1 MGKLRKS
8 DTLRGVFIRYVLVLL
23 FALCAF
29 GAGMVVLFNLL
40 VNTGLVYPANYAERS
55 INESYDLLQTAD
67 TVTKD
72 MIPPLCHYAIFSSDG
87 QTRGTDMSKQSL
99 EVARQIL
106 DHGTASGNDFYKV
119 IPRADEYLVLQYSL
133 MPQFHSVFLRE
144 HFINPQNLLT
154 IIAILGGMAIIIL
167 SSVRFGKK
175 MKGKMQPVIEAIEK
189 IKEQDLEYITSCS
202 GIREFD
208 DCLSSLDDMRTAL
221 KASLEQQWKTEQE
234 KNRQMS
240 ALSHDIKTPLTV
252 VRGNA
257 ELLSETELTKEQ
269 KNMIDSIINST
280 ARIQNYVQKLIDI
293 TKSADG
299 DQGTPE
305 EVRTKDL
312 LFEIQK
318 QASELAEVYRLK
330 IDWSEQWHSQTVTVM
345 YDQVIRAV
353 INIIQ
358 NAAEHTGDGGAITVH
373 VEETDGTLSFTV
385 EDDGSGFTREAL
397 IHGTEPFFMDDA
409 GRTGEAHHGIGLYFA
424 KTIAEQHGG
433 RIVLTNSEATGGAK
447 VVICFHSLIL
457 SPCALPH
464 PRTPQ
469 SNPQRSFYSSQDWQ

>member
-23 FALCAF
+23 FALCTF
-29 GAGMVVLFNLL
+29 GTGMVILFNLL
-40 VNTGLVYPANYAERS
+40 VNTGLVYPANYAERKIS
-55 INESYDLLQTAD
+55 EAYDLLQTAD
-67 TVTKD
+67 TVTED
-72 MIPPLCHYAIFSSDG
+72 MIPPLCHYAIFSLDG
-87 QTRGTDMSKQSL
+87 QNRGTDMSKQSL
-99 EVARQIL
+99 EVARQVL
-106 DHGTASGNDFYKV
+106 DQGTASGNDFYKV
-119 IPRADEYLVLQYSL
+119 IPRADEHLVLQYSL
-133 MPQFHSVFLRE
+133 MPQFHSAFLRE

-175 MKGKMQPVIEAIEK
+175 IKRKMQPIMEAIEK
-189 IKEQDLEYITSCS
+189 IKEQDLEYSVSYS

-208 DCLSSLDDMRTAL
+208 DCLSSIDDMRTAL

-269 KNMIDSIINST
+269 KNMIDSIVSST
-280 ARIQNYVQKLIDI
+280 ARIQNYAQKLIDI

-299 DQGTPE
+299 DQGAPE

-318 QASELAEVYRLK
+318 QASELAGVYRLK
-330 IDWSEQWHSQTVTVM
+330 INWNEQWHSQTVTVR
-345 YDQVIRAV
+345 YEQVIRAV

-358 NAAEHTGDGGAITVH
+358 NAVEHTKDGGSITVH
-373 VEETDGTLSFTV
+373 VEETNKTLSFTV
-385 EDDGSGFTREAL
+385 EDGGTGFTKEAL
-397 IHGTEPFFMDDA
+397 IHGTEPLYMDDA
-409 GRTGEAHHGIGLYFA
+409 GRTGEAHYGIGLYFA

-433 RIVLTNSEATGGAK
+433 RIVLTNSETTGGAR

-457 SPCALPH
+457 SPCV
-464 PRTPQ
+464 
-469 SNPQRSFYSSQDWQ
+469 

>member
-1 MGKLRKS
+1 MGKLGKC
-8 DTLRGVFIRYVLVLL
+8 DTLRGVFIRYVLILL
-23 FALCAF
+23 FALCTL
-29 GAGMVVLFNLL
+29 GGCIIVLFNLL
-40 VNTGLVYPANYAERS
+40 LNTGLVYPANYAERKIS
-55 INESYDLLQTAD
+55 EAYDLLQNAD
-67 TVTKD
+67 NVTED

-99 EVARQIL
+99 NIARQVL
-106 DHGTASGNDFYKV
+106 DHGTASGNFFYQI
-119 IPRADEYLVLQYSL
+119 IPRTDESVVLQYSL
-133 MPQFHSVFLRE
+133 TPQFRSAFLRE

-154 IIAILGGMAIIIL
+154 IITVLGVMTIIIL
-167 SSVRFGKK
+167 SSVRFGKR
-175 MKGKMQPVIEAIEK
+175 MKRKMQPLIETIEK

-330 IDWSEQWHSQTVTVM
+330 IDWNEQWHSQTVTVM

-358 NAAEHTGDGGAITVH
+358 NAAEHTGDSGTVTVH
-373 VEETDGTLSFTV
+373 VEETNKTLSFTV
-385 EDDGSGFTREAL
+385 EDDGSGFTKEAL
-397 IHGTEPFFMDDA
+397 IHGTEPLFMDDT

-424 KTIAEQHGG
+424 KTIAEQHSG
-433 RIVLTNSEATGGAK
+433 RIVLTNSETTGGAK
-447 VVICFHSLIL
+447 AMICFHSLIP
-457 SPCALPH
+457 PCALPH
-464 PRTPQ
+464 PLTPQ
-469 SNPQRSFYSSQDWQ
+469 SNPQRSFYSSRDPQ

>member
-175 MKGKMQPVIEAIEK
+175 MKGKMQPVMETIEK

-221 KASLEQQWKTEQE
+221 NAPKI
-234 KNRQMS
+234 R
-240 ALSHDIKTPLTV
+240 IK
-252 VRGNA
+252 R
-257 ELLSETELTKEQ
+257 
-269 KNMIDSIINST
+269 D
-280 ARIQNYVQKLIDI
+280 R
-293 TKSADG
+293 
-299 DQGTPE
+299 
-305 EVRTKDL
+305 
-312 LFEIQK
+312 
-318 QASELAEVYRLK
+318 
-330 IDWSEQWHSQTVTVM
+330 H
-345 YDQVIRAV
+345 
-353 INIIQ
+353 
-358 NAAEHTGDGGAITVH
+358 
-373 VEETDGTLSFTV
+373 
-385 EDDGSGFTREAL
+385 
-397 IHGTEPFFMDDA
+397 
-409 GRTGEAHHGIGLYFA
+409 
-424 KTIAEQHGG
+424 
-433 RIVLTNSEATGGAK
+433 
-447 VVICFHSLIL
+447 
-457 SPCALPH
+457 
-464 PRTPQ
+464 
-469 SNPQRSFYSSQDWQ
+469 RSR